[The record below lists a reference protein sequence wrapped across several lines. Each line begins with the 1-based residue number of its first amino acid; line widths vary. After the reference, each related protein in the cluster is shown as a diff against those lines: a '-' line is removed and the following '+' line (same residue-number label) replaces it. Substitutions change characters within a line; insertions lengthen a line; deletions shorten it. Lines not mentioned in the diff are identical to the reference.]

1 MDIMRL
7 FKSNR
12 IRLLSQILLFII
24 IFILILKWQQRD
36 MLENQTAINVVTLK
50 TLQNERKTLFN
61 SQAKPKKLIYF
72 FAPWCSICRIS
83 MPKLSYL
90 NRENLEIYAVALS
103 YDSKKQVQN
112 FISDIEY
119 EGEVLLGDSEISK
132 QFRVSAFPAYYV
144 LNKDNK
150 IIHKGLGMASI
161 ISIWWQ
167 TL

>member
-7 FKSNR
+7 FKSKI
-12 IRLLSQILLFII
+12 IRLLLQILLFII

-36 MLENQTAINVVTLK
+36 MLENQTNVNPT
-50 TLQNERKTLFN
+50 TLQTLEGQRKTLFN
-61 SQAKPKKLIYF
+61 NRQKSKKLVYF

-83 MPKLSYL
+83 MPKLNYL
-90 NRENLEIYAVALS
+90 NRESLEIYAVALS
-103 YDSKKQVQN
+103 YDSKKQVQS

-132 QFRVSAFPAYYV
+132 QFRVSVFPAYYV
-144 LNKDNK
+144 INEDNK
-150 IIHKGLGMASI
+150 ITHKGLGMVSI
-161 ISIWWQ
+161 INIWWQ

>member
-1 MDIMRL
+1 MRL
-7 FKSNR
+7 FKNKKIR
-12 IRLLSQILLFII
+12 ILLQLLLFIL
-24 IFILILKWQQRD
+24 IFIFISKWQQRG
-36 MLENQTAINVVTLK
+36 MLEDQTAINVVTLK
-50 TLQNERKTLFN
+50 TLQSEKKAIFN
-61 SQAKPKKLIYF
+61 SQEKPKKLIYF

-90 NRENLEIYAVALS
+90 SKDDLEIYAVALS
-103 YDSKKQVQN
+103 YDSQKQVEN
-112 FISDIEY
+112 FINEIKY
-119 EGEVLLGDSEISK
+119 EGDVLLGSPEITS
-132 QFRVSAFPAYYV
+132 QFKVNAFPSYYV